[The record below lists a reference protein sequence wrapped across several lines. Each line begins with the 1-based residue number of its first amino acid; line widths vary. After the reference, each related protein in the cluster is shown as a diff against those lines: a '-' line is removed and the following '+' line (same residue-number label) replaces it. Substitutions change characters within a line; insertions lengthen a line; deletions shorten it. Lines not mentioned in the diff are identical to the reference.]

1 MSMTLTRKN
10 IMPSP
15 YIPSTR
21 AKYPKPADGKNRQ
34 LNVRVDDDTFALL
47 LDIKKARGND
57 GLVAP
62 FARQLLME
70 KLQELQGEK

>member
-1 MSMTLTRKN
+1 
-10 IMPSP
+10 MPTP
-15 YIPSTR
+15 YVPSDR
-21 AKYPKPADGKNRQ
+21 IKYPKPIDRKNRQ

-57 GLVAP
+57 GLIAP

-70 KLQELQGEK
+70 KLQEMTGAK

>member
-1 MSMTLTRKN
+1 
-10 IMPSP
+10 MPSP

-21 AKYPKPADGKNRQ
+21 VKYPKPADKKNRQ

-47 LDIKKARGND
+47 LDVKKARNND
-57 GLVAP
+57 GLIAP

-70 KLQELQGEK
+70 KLQELQGTK

>member
-1 MSMTLTRKN
+1 
-10 IMPSP
+10 MPTP
-15 YIPSTR
+15 YIPSDR
-21 AKYPKPADGKNRQ
+21 IKYPKPTDGRNRQ

-47 LDIKKARGND
+47 LDVKKARNND
-57 GLVAP
+57 GLIAP